1 MVLTAHGGAVLCQ
14 LALGRSWEISV
25 CSASFSPRMQVVEA
39 CLSHPVVPVGMCL
52 CFFLKAH
59 REYSCTGMLSV
70 WSIFQVVMC
79 SGCGV
84 SKLQVGWLMLDWLKR
99 TKNPNVWLCSPLQQ
113 HCPEQWGQKLQEVN
127 DLMGTCSTG
136 VLQILIFPVFIT
148 LLQWW
153 SAATVCQLS
162 VWDRCLVL
170 VTPWFL

>member
-1 MVLTAHGGAVLCQ
+1 
-14 LALGRSWEISV
+14 
-25 CSASFSPRMQVVEA
+25 
-39 CLSHPVVPVGMCL
+39 
-52 CFFLKAH
+52 
-59 REYSCTGMLSV
+59 
-70 WSIFQVVMC
+70 
-79 SGCGV
+79 
-84 SKLQVGWLMLDWLKR
+84 MLDWLKR

-170 VTPWFL
+170 VTP